1 MTRPTPPNL
10 LIPGHV
16 RDATCIR
23 LPNVGVNVDVVDE
36 LVLEV
41 VLELVEEEGDVG
53 EEGYDMLDGES
64 TSAIL
69 ENIFLV
75 NNGYEMVDD
84 VRMLYENVYLG
95 IIQTVISISK
105 IV

>member
-23 LPNVGVNVDVVDE
+23 LPIVGVNVDVVDE

-41 VLELVEEEGDVG
+41 VLELVEEGGDVG

-69 ENIFLV
+69 GNIFLV
-75 NNGYEMVDD
+75 NNDNEWLCDD
-84 VRMLYENVYLG
+84 
-95 IIQTVISISK
+95 
-105 IV
+105 